1 MDTAPT
7 TTFSRLL
14 LSDEHRQ
21 RLRDDRLWVR
31 ERQWARLFNQKM
43 MHCPYLKCKGLSRKM
58 LTTIKEHLIINGRHP
73 NFRIWRVPGNK
84 DSSYEEWK
92 EEF

>member
-1 MDTAPT
+1 
-7 TTFSRLL
+7 
-14 LSDEHRQ
+14 
-21 RLRDDRLWVR
+21 
-31 ERQWARLFNQKM
+31 
-43 MHCPYLKCKGLSRKM
+43 M